1 MTSGRPN
8 KWWLGIQPFTKPGF
22 YSAAFV
28 NSWAGPRQ
36 PLGRWRQEAA
46 VGQAGAKA
54 TSPHR
59 ASRSP
64 PGEASPASSWARPP
78 PGASPSQMASGPRT
92 SKILRLSGTPQP
104 EQERRAGVQ
113 WLRTVSKNA
122 LGAGLLRHWGA
133 TRSQPGPRRCSCGS
147 ELRAEVEL
155 LPPVAR
161 CLEPGVSCFVLSFL
175 RSPSLLPQDPGAGR
189 RNTGR
194 SSTVKP
200 GFSGATG
207 PAPPSF

>member
-59 ASRSP
+59 ASRNP
-64 PGEASPASSWARPP
+64 TGEASPASSWARPP

-104 EQERRAGVQ
+104 EQERRAGV
-113 WLRTVSKNA
+113 SDCA
-122 LGAGLLRHWGA
+122 LFPKSLWGRGFCVTEVRPGRSPARDAAAVGL
-133 TRSQPGPRRCSCGS
+133 SCG
-147 ELRAEVEL
+147 LRW
-155 LPPVAR
+155 
-161 CLEPGVSCFVLSFL
+161 SCC
-175 RSPSLLPQDPGAGR
+175 R
-189 RNTGR
+189 R
-194 SSTVKP
+194 
-200 GFSGATG
+200 
-207 PAPPSF
+207 

>member
-1 MTSGRPN
+1 MVAWNPT
-8 KWWLGIQPFTKPGF
+8 LHQTPGF

-59 ASRSP
+59 ASRNP
-64 PGEASPASSWARPP
+64 TGEASPASSWARPP

-104 EQERRAGVQ
+104 EQERRAGV
-113 WLRTVSKNA
+113 SDCA
-122 LGAGLLRHWGA
+122 LFPKSLWGRGFCVTEVRPGRSPACDAAAVGL
-133 TRSQPGPRRCSCGS
+133 SCG
-147 ELRAEVEL
+147 LRW
-155 LPPVAR
+155 
-161 CLEPGVSCFVLSFL
+161 SCC
-175 RSPSLLPQDPGAGR
+175 R
-189 RNTGR
+189 R
-194 SSTVKP
+194 
-200 GFSGATG
+200 
-207 PAPPSF
+207 